1 MNKTAVFKELLDKF
15 ETEEVRFYCEDM
27 IENIP
32 DYIFTMPSSTSGK
45 FHNATQC
52 KPHGQIYHIIMFG
65 AIMNYRLALK
75 CNKEKFSNPIHR
87 DAMRCVPIFHD
98 AIKCGWNGSAFTVHD
113 HPMLAGDWVRETKV
127 EHDIDSEIKEMVA
140 RMCERH
146 SGEWT
151 SSKRSKIVLPEPET
165 EMEILVHECDILSSR
180 SDIDM
185 QPSEYLKVVLG
196 SDSVT
201 TNNNIDDYILSFGK
215 YKGTKLVDL
224 YNKDRNYCMWLK
236 ENSYQREV
244 VEMIKQ
250 IEAKQVQEDDE
261 I

>member
-1 MNKTAVFKELLDKF
+1 
-15 ETEEVRFYCEDM
+15 M

-52 KPHGQIYHIIMFG
+52 LPHGQIYHIIMFG

-75 CNKEKFSNPIHR
+75 CNKEKFDNPVHR

-98 AIKCGWNGSAFTVHD
+98 AVKCGWSGSKFTVHD
-113 HPMLAGDWVRETKV
+113 HPMLAGAWVRETKV
-127 EHDIDSEIKEMVA
+127 EHDIDDRTKELIA

-151 SSKRSKIVLPEPET
+151 SSKRSKVVLPEPET
-165 EMEILVHECDILSSR
+165 EMEILVRECDSLTSR

-185 QPSEYLKVVLG
+185 QPSEYLKGVLG
-196 SDSVT
+196 SSPT
-201 TNNNIDDYILSFGK
+201 TPNDNIDDYIISFGK

-224 YNKDRNYCMWLK
+224 YNKDRSYCMWLK
-236 ENSYQREV
+236 ENSYQREI

-250 IEAKQVQEDDE
+250 IEAKKTQEDDE

>member
-1 MNKTAVFKELLDKF
+1 MDKKAVFKELLDKF
-15 ETEEVRFYCEDM
+15 ETEEVRLYCEDM

-52 KPHGQIYHIIMFG
+52 LPHGQIYHIIMFG

-75 CNKEKFSNPIHR
+75 CNKEKFDNPVHR

-98 AIKCGWNGSAFTVHD
+98 AVKCGWNGSAFTVHD
-113 HPMLAGDWVRETKV
+113 HPMLAGQWVRETDV
-127 EHDIDSEIKEMVA
+127 EHNIDDKIKEMIA

-151 SSKRSKIVLPEPET
+151 SSKRSKVVLPEPET

-185 QPSEYLKVVLG
+185 QPSDYLKGVLG
-196 SDSVT
+196 EGSAT
-201 TNNNIDDYILSFGK
+201 HNRADDYVVTFGK

-224 YNKDRNYCMWLK
+224 YNKDRGYCMWLK
-236 ENSYQREV
+236 ENSYMKEV

-250 IEAKQVQEDDE
+250 IEAKQAQEDDE